1 MKRVEC
7 MAMNKA
13 TVLNFRTPGKLIKG
27 LLPDFIPEIDSLIK
41 AGTIRTI
48 TQLWV

>member
-1 MKRVEC
+1 MKKGEC

-13 TVLNFRTPGKLIKG
+13 TVLNFMTPGKLIKG
-27 LLPDFIPEIDSLIK
+27 LFPDSIPEIDSLIK
-41 AGTIRTI
+41 AGTMRTI

>member
-1 MKRVEC
+1 MKKGEC

-27 LLPDFIPEIDSLIK
+27 LFPDSIPEIDSLIK
-41 AGTIRTI
+41 AGTMRTI

>member
-1 MKRVEC
+1 MKKGQC

-27 LLPDFIPEIDSLIK
+27 LFPDSVPEIDSLIK